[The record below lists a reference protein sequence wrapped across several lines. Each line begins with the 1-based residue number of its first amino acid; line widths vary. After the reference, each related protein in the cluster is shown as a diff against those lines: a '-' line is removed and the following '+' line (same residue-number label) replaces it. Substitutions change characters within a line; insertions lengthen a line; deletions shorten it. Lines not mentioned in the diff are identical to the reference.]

1 MARKFDRKLIMDDG
15 SEYPGYAFGGDSE
28 RVLEVVFNT
37 SMVGYQE
44 ILTDPSY
51 TYQAV
56 VMTYPLIGNYGVNDG
71 DNETFVPSI
80 GGLIVGEVNMHPS
93 NFRCTEKLSDKMKEY
108 GIPGLEGADTRK
120 LTRSIRDFGS
130 RKGIITDI
138 SVTAEQ
144 GIAKINA
151 QPLRRRDPEALEAF
165 RARYP
170 QLKPVACAGLSLGE
184 YGALYAAGA
193 FSFADGLRLLSKR
206 AELMDSA
213 CRATAGGMASVLGG
227 DLEVIRRV
235 CGECGI
241 DVANYNSPGQI
252 VISGEKSLVEA
263 AVAKLKEAGMRK
275 VIVLNVAG
283 AFHSRLMAQAGEELR
298 PVLASAPVAMPS
310 VPVYQNY
317 SASPARDAAEI
328 RENLASQV
336 AGSVRWEECVRG
348 MVAAGGD
355 TMIEFGPGNVL
366 TGLLRRTLPEI
377 AFANINSVETL
388 NNFAI

>member
-1 MARKFDRKLIMDDG
+1 MKPF
-15 SEYPGYAFGGDSE
+15 F
-28 RVLEVVFNT
+28 VF
-37 SMVGYQE
+37 SGQGA
-44 ILTDPSY
+44 
-51 TYQAV
+51 QAV
-56 VMTYPLIGNYGVNDG
+56 GMGRDLAETIPAAAAIFDEADKVLGYSLKSVIFDG
-71 DNETFVPSI
+71 PA
-80 GGLIVGEVNMHPS
+80 
-93 NFRCTEKLSDKMKEY
+93 EKLTE
-108 GIPGLEGADTRK
+108 TRYCQ
-120 LTRSIRDFGS
+120 
-130 RKGIITDI
+130 
-138 SVTAEQ
+138 TA
-144 GIAKINA
+144 IYTMSCA
-151 QPLRRRDPEALEAF
+151 ALEAF

-184 YGALYAAGA
+184 YAALYAAGA
-193 FSFADGLRLLSKR
+193 FSFADGLRLLAKR
-206 AELMDSA
+206 AELMDGA

-227 DLEVIRRV
+227 DVEVIRRV

-298 PVLASAPVAMPS
+298 PVLASAPVEMPR

-377 AFANINSVETL
+377 AFVNINSVETL